1 MEISPAYASKLI
13 KKKNEEIRVLLA
25 EEQKTSTTTACVGED
40 VEELR
45 HVYNFAETQKEIE
58 ILQNDILNLKHAINE
73 FNVNTILPGF
83 NFTIDVALVRMK
95 MLSDRK
101 NRLSFM
107 KQVQPVSRSSG
118 AYIKQPEYTYR
129 NFDVDEVIREFNATE
144 LELTDLQLAIDKA
157 NLGSVLDVNITSL

>member
-1 MEISPAYASKLI
+1 MEISPAYASKLV
-13 KKKNEEIRVLLA
+13 KKKNDEIRALLA

-45 HVYNFAETQKEIE
+45 HVYNFAETQKQID
-58 ILQNDILNLKHAINE
+58 ILQTDIINLKHAINE
-73 FNVNTILPGF
+73 FNVTTVLSGF
-83 NFTIDVALVRMK
+83 NFTIDVALVKMK

-107 KQVQPVSRSSG
+107 KQMQPVARSSG
-118 AYIKQPEYTYR
+118 AFGKQPEYTYR
-129 NFDVDEVIREFNATE
+129 NFDVDEVMKEFNATE

-157 NLGSVLDVNITSL
+157 NLSSVLNVNLSAG

>member
-13 KKKNEEIRVLLA
+13 KKKNEEIRSLLA

-40 VEELR
+40 VEALR
-45 HVYNFAETQKEIE
+45 HAYNFAETQKKIE
-58 ILQNDILNLKHAINE
+58 TLQDDILNLKHAINE
-73 FNVNTILPGF
+73 FNVSTVLPGF
-83 NFTIDVALVRMK
+83 NFTIDVALVKMK

-101 NRLSFM
+101 TRLSYM

-129 NFDVDEVIREFNATE
+129 NFDVDEVLREFSSTE
-144 LELTDLQLAIDKA
+144 LELTNLQLAIDKA
-157 NLGSVLDVNITSL
+157 NLGSALNVNISAG